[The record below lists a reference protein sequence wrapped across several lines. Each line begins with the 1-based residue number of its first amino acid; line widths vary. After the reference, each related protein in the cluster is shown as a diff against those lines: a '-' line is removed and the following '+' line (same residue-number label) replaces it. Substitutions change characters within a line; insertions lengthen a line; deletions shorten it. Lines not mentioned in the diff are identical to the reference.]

1 MAEQNVALTLPDGS
15 VKEVAAGTTV
25 REAIAA
31 IGPGLARAAIAA
43 RLDGRWEPL
52 DEPIN
57 VDAVLEVVTR
67 NSDDGLYVL
76 RHSTAHL
83 MAWAV
88 SELYPGARFGF
99 GPPVENG
106 FYYDIEVDEPFTE
119 DDLASIEKKMKE
131 LASKKVPITRE
142 VLDPATASGRFGD
155 QPFKVEQIDLL
166 KESNELFAYHMG
178 DFTDLCE
185 GPHVPNTSEIKA
197 FKLQSVAGAYWRGD
211 ENREQLQRI
220 YGTSWYSKKELD
232 AYLHML
238 EEAKKRDHRKLGQE
252 LDLFGIQDEAG
263 GGLAFYYPKGSA
275 IRNVLVDYWKQEHL
289 KDGYEFVDTPHISK
303 SDLWHTSGHMEF
315 YKDNM
320 YSFEIEGQDYVVK
333 PMNCPGH
340 ILIYKRKLWSYR
352 ELPVRYAELGTV
364 YRYERS
370 GTLHGMLR
378 VRGFTQDDAHIFCT
392 PDQLEGEIVGVLR
405 LLKRIITAAG
415 FEKFEVEL
423 SVRDSA
429 DTSKYAGSDA
439 EWEAAEVSLVK
450 AIEEMGFP
458 YKRME
463 GEAVFYGPKIDIK
476 LVDAI
481 GRKWQC
487 STCQFDF
494 NLPRRFGVDYVDADG
509 ERKHCYMVHRAI
521 YGSLERFIGMV
532 TEQYAGAFP
541 VWLAPVQATV
551 LPVGSDQVE
560 YAKKVCADL
569 RQAGLR
575 VQVDAR
581 DEKIGRKIREAEM
594 AKVPAML
601 VVGGREAESGAV
613 SVRRHGGEDQGAMTV
628 DEVKS
633 RLLDENRP
641 HE

>member
-1 MAEQNVALTLPDGS
+1 MAEQNVTLTLPDGS

-25 REAIAA
+25 RDAIAA
-31 IGPGLARAAIAA
+31 IGPGLARAAVAA
-43 RLDGRWEPL
+43 RLDGRYEPL
-52 DEPIN
+52 DQP
-57 VDAVLEVVTR
+57 VHADASLEVVTR
-67 NSDDGLYVL
+67 DSEDGLYVL

-88 SELYPGARFGF
+88 SELFPGARFGF
-99 GPPVENG
+99 GPPVEDG
-106 FYYDIEVDEPFTE
+106 FYYDIDVPEPFTE
-119 DDLASIEKKMKE
+119 DDLERIEKKMKE
-131 LASKKVPITRE
+131 LAGKKVPVERE
-142 VLDPATASGRFGD
+142 VLDPSTAAERFGD
-155 QPFKVEQIDLL
+155 QPFKVEQIELL

-178 DFTDLCE
+178 EFTDLCE

-197 FKLQSVAGAYWRGD
+197 FKLKSVAGAYWRGD

-220 YGTSWYSKKELD
+220 YGTSWYSKKDLAAHLE
-232 AYLHML
+232 ML

-252 LDLFGIQDEAG
+252 LDLFGIQEEAG

-275 IRNVLVDYWKQEHL
+275 IRNVLIDYWKQEHL
-289 KDGYEFVDTPHISK
+289 RDGYEFVDTPHISK

-320 YSFEIEGQDYVVK
+320 YNFEIEGQDYVVK

-364 YRYERS
+364 YRNERS

-392 PDQLEGEIVGVLR
+392 PGQLEEEIVGVLK
-405 LLKRIITAAG
+405 LMKRILTAAG

-423 SVRDSA
+423 SVRDSE
-429 DTSKYAGSDA
+429 DTSKYAGSDE
-439 EWEAAEVSLVK
+439 EWEAAEISLMK

-521 YGSLERFIGMV
+521 YGSLERFVGMV
-532 TEQYAGAFP
+532 TEHYAGAFP

-551 LPVGSDQVE
+551 LPVGSDQVG
-560 YAKKVCADL
+560 YAKQVVAEL

-575 VQVDAR
+575 VQLDAR

-601 VVGGREAESGAV
+601 VVGGREAESGSVA
-613 SVRRHGGEDQGAMTV
+613 VRRHGGEDQGAMTIA
-628 DEVKS
+628 EARA